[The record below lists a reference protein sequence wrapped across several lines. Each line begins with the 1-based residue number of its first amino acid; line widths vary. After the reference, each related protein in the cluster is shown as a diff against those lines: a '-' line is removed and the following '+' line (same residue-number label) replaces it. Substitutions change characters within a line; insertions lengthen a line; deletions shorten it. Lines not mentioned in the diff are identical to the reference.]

1 MSGLTMTPP
10 LNAEIGVVRPSG
22 SISIDMPR
30 GGRPLVTANAI
41 PVSPRR
47 LTAGAARAVP
57 AFSPGTGLPST
68 SPSTVPTGDSDVG
81 LSFLSALQLAIATDQ
96 RVRGRVVLELGLGV
110 ALQLRDDRA
119 RQNLAELDPPLVEG
133 VDTPDGALREHV
145 VLVQRHQRSEHR

>member
-1 MSGLTMTPP
+1 MSGLTMSPP

-30 GGRPLVTANAI
+30 GGRPPVTANAI
-41 PVSPRR
+41 PASPRR
-47 LTAGAARAVP
+47 LTAVAARSVT
-57 AFSPGTGLPST
+57 AFPRVTSVPST
-68 SPSTVPTGDSDVG
+68 SASTILTGDSDVG

-119 RQNLAELDPPLVEG
+119 RQNLAEL
-133 VDTPDGALREHV
+133 
-145 VLVQRHQRSEHR
+145 